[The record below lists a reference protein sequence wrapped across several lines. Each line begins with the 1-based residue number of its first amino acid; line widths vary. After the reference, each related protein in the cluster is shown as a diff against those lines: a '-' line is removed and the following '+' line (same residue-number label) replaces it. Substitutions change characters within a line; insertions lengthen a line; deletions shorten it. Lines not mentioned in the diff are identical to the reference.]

1 MSYKLRLSGIV
12 HVHISISVRCKRDA
26 EPGSKESNRQPVD
39 APPPPSPPAAPQ
51 YSGGSAKSAKSHF
64 ASVFTVLSIKE
75 SNRFYL
81 HICFYFLVL
90 LFEIESLYVALAVQE
105 LTM

>member
-1 MSYKLRLSGIV
+1 MSIFLLVSDASGMLSLEAR
-12 HVHISISVRCKRDA
+12 SQTDSLWM
-26 EPGSKESNRQPVD
+26 
-39 APPPPSPPAAPQ
+39 PPPPSPPAAPQ